1 MIPPQH
7 IAILGGGITGLSS
20 AFHLSKKFPQALITL
35 LEQKPKLG
43 GWAQSERVHVKD
55 HDGTPYSIL
64 LESGPRTLRPNA
76 KSLLELIHLLGLK
89 DSLVLT
95 PKGSEAARKRYLY
108 IPERRGL
115 TPLPSSIPSL
125 LVSPLRSLFFRA
137 GIRDTFQPS
146 LSKSDES
153 VDAFLSRHLGEE
165 FASKFGSALVH
176 GIYAADSRQLSVRSA
191 FPTLPET
198 ESRGG
203 GRVVA
208 GLFMPSGPTAH
219 DGPDYQLGDILSV
232 MKDASRPSDSGD
244 WNCFFVTREFETEGH
259 YDFDIIWGYRLLND
273 IIHQIQTTTG
283 EVLTPSHVVSALPLA
298 QLHKLLPQSS
308 PMSLPYLTA
317 NPSSSVKVVNF
328 IFPSNSQFH
337 PEGFGYLIPRPK
349 DGYDCSTSENVGILG
364 TVFDS
369 CALAEQDTPLS
380 STSRSKAPI
389 KVTMMLGGPYE
400 HALAHEIPASTLLC
414 HLSSHLGGVSIPEPI
429 YSRIMHQ
436 KDCIPTPSPGH
447 LDRMDELKRTINTGP
462 WQGRLEVIGAG
473 VGGSQILKQYTK
485 NNRDVD
491 SNLLHP
497 SSTSQMSTE
506 LATTYAALILA
517 DEGIEITSDKIV
529 ALTNAAGVEVEPIW
543 ASLLAK
549 ALEGK
554 NVKDLLSNVGS
565 GGGAPAAAA
574 PAAAAGGAATEAPKE
589 EEKKEEEKEES
600 DDDMGFGLFD

>member
-165 FASKFGSALVH
+165 FASTFGSALVH

-198 ESRGG
+198 ESRGR
-203 GRVVA
+203 GRIVA
-208 GLFMPSGPTAH
+208 GLFMPSGPTAL

-232 MKDASRPSDSGD
+232 MKDASVYS
-244 WNCFFVTREFETEGH
+244 FREGLSTVVIALLRYLEGH
-259 YDFDIIWGYRLLND
+259 YDFDIIWGCRLLNN

-283 EVLTPSHVVSALPLA
+283 ETLTPSHVVSALPLD

-308 PMSLPYLTA
+308 PISLPYLTA

-380 STSRSKAPI
+380 STSRRKAPI

-400 HALAHEIPASTLLC
+400 HALAHEIPVSTLLC

-447 LDRMDELKRTINTGP
+447 LDRMDELKRAINTGP

-473 VGGSQILKQYTK
+473 VGGYTK

-491 SNLLHP
+491 SSLLHP

-529 ALTNAAGVEVEPIW
+529 ALTTAAGVEVEPIW

-574 PAAAAGGAATEAPKE
+574 PAAAAGGAAAEAPKE